1 MIRQNNE
8 NFFTP
13 SFTLRGELTVI
24 KQTERR
30 RHFTGSTLTWRGG
43 THLRRRIERQSG
55 AELLHPQLLGAMRQT
70 IGISDGTGSHS
81 VTERQIGEQGVQGA
95 AVRAGQ

>member
-1 MIRQNNE
+1 MIRRNSE

-30 RHFTGSTLTWRGG
+30 RDFTGSRQFLLDMRGG
-43 THLRRRIERQSG
+43 THLRRRIERQSE

-81 VTERQIGEQGVQGA
+81 VTERQIGEQGA
-95 AVRAGQ
+95 AVSACQ